1 VDDLARGN
9 YPATGTL
16 ATKSAGEA
24 NMKSRFLIAVVAVS
38 LSAGGAL
45 AQSGG
50 GGGGAGGASS
60 GGAGASGST
69 AAPGTAT
76 TTPGA
81 PGRSTTTQ
89 PGVGIPADST
99 GTRQRTLTAPAD
111 SRSGTLTT
119 PGAPIL
125 GSDGGVSGSTGGAAT
140 GRGSGASGATVVPPT
155 ATECSRGWHSDS
167 RWSQSELSQLC
178 GR

>member
-1 VDDLARGN
+1 
-9 YPATGTL
+9 
-16 ATKSAGEA
+16 
-24 NMKSRFLIAVVAVS
+24 MKSRFLIAVVALS

-50 GGGGAGGASS
+50 GGGGASSGAGGAAG

-69 AAPGTAT
+69 AAPGGSTA
-76 TTPGA
+76 TPGA
-81 PGRSTTTQ
+81 TGRSTTTQ
-89 PGVGIPADST
+89 PGAGIPADST

-125 GSDGGVSGSTGGAAT
+125 GSDGGVTGSTSGAAT
-140 GRGSGASGATVVPPT
+140 GRGTGASGATVVPPT